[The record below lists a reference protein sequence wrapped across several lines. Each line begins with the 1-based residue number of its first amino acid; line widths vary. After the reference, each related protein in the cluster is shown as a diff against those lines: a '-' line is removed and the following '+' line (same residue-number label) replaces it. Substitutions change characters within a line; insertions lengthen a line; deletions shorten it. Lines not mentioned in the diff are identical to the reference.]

1 MRREGFEMM
10 VGAPT
15 VIFKEIDG
23 ARCEPWEMIE
33 CTVPDEY
40 TGSVVDMM
48 ARRKGELVDMAAN
61 PTDSMTAIKYLLPT
75 RGVLGLRNALLTATR
90 GTVIIDSNFDSYK
103 PFAGELETREKGSL
117 LAYESGTV
125 TPFGIM
131 GAQDRGQMFIPPRIE
146 IYSNMIIGIH
156 QRPGDLKV
164 NVCKAKALTNMRSSG
179 ADEKSTCVPHIE
191 MSLDACVEYINVR
204 NQRAN
209 AHRKPSKCTHLP
221 RPLFSLPF
229 ARGLACACTAHAPRE
244 RMLANKSSTLALH
257 LFSLSLS
264 LAFWSLSFTSSLA
277 CSFPRRP
284 RRSWKLRPRVF
295 GWAKSRAG
303 TPRGTRG
310 PNNATPARA
319 ARTRQR
325 EAAQA
330 G

>member
-1 MRREGFEMM
+1 VRITLGVNKSPMAGREGKKLTSRMIRERLMKELDRNVALQVEDSEESADTFIVSGRGQLHLTVLIETMRREGFEMM

-61 PTDSMTAIKYLLPT
+61 AADSMTAIKYLLPT

-191 MSLDACVEYINVR
+191 MSLDACVEYINAEEVVEVTPTSIRMGKKPGWDAKR
-204 NQRAN
+204 NQRA
-209 AHRKPSKCTHLP
+209 K
-221 RPLFSLPF
+221 
-229 ARGLACACTAHAPRE
+229 
-244 RMLANKSSTLALH
+244 
-257 LFSLSLS
+257 
-264 LAFWSLSFTSSLA
+264 
-277 CSFPRRP
+277 
-284 RRSWKLRPRVF
+284 
-295 GWAKSRAG
+295 
-303 TPRGTRG
+303 
-310 PNNATPARA
+310 
-319 ARTRQR
+319 
-325 EAAQA
+325 
-330 G
+330 

>member
-191 MSLDACVEYINVR
+191 MSLDACVEYINAEEVVEVTPTSIRMGKKPGWDAKR
-204 NQRAN
+204 NQRA
-209 AHRKPSKCTHLP
+209 K
-221 RPLFSLPF
+221 
-229 ARGLACACTAHAPRE
+229 
-244 RMLANKSSTLALH
+244 
-257 LFSLSLS
+257 
-264 LAFWSLSFTSSLA
+264 
-277 CSFPRRP
+277 
-284 RRSWKLRPRVF
+284 
-295 GWAKSRAG
+295 
-303 TPRGTRG
+303 
-310 PNNATPARA
+310 
-319 ARTRQR
+319 
-325 EAAQA
+325 
-330 G
+330 